1 MDFLNASK
9 ELRLT
14 NSAYKK
20 AVMFYVWEV
29 YKHDLN
35 SGDVTT
41 GYFLSNRSTVI
52 TAEIIS
58 NEEGILAGIEEAE
71 WFLNKL
77 GIKILK
83 KLRDGSPLK
92 YGSVILKLKGSASKI
107 LACERTLL
115 NLIQRMSGVA
125 TATKKMSL
133 KLPRSIKLLATRKT
147 LWGMLD
153 KKAVVIGGGGT
164 HRLDLSDAVLIKD
177 NHLSLCPDIEKS
189 LKNVLKKVQK
199 TRFIEIEL
207 ESNSEIESFL
217 EIHKKL
223 KSEFAFNQNIVVML
237 DNFTPAN
244 LKKIVPKLKKIGVTI
259 ELSGGITESNVKRYN
274 IKGISAISSG
284 AVTTK
289 ANSLDISLSI

>member
-1 MDFLNASK
+1 MQFLNASK
-9 ELRLT
+9 ELNIN

-20 AVMFYVWEV
+20 AVMFYVWEA

-35 SGDVTT
+35 SGDITT
-41 GYFLSNRSTVI
+41 KYFLPNKSKI
-52 TAEIIS
+52 IIAEIVS
-58 NEEGILAGIEEAE
+58 NEDGILAGMEESE

-92 YGSVILKLKGSASKI
+92 SGSLIFRLKGSVSKI
-107 LACERTLL
+107 LASERTLL

-125 TATKKMSL
+125 TTTKKMSL

-153 KKAVVIGGGGT
+153 KKAVVVGGGGT
-164 HRLDLSDAVLIKD
+164 HRLNLSDAVLIKD
-177 NHLSLCPDIEKS
+177 NHISLSSDLEKN

-199 TRFIEIEL
+199 VRFIEIEL
-207 ESNSEIESFL
+207 ESSSEVESFL
-217 EIHKKL
+217 KIHKKL
-223 KSEFAFNQNIVVML
+223 KSEFDFNQNIVVML

-244 LKKIVPKLKKIGVTI
+244 LKKVVPKLNRIGVTI

-284 AVTTK
+284 AITTK